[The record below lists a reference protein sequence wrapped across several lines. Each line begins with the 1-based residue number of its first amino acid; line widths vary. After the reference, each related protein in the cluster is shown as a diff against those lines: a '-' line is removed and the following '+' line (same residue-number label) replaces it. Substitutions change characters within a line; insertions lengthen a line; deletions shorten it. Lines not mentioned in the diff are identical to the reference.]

1 MALLRELASLYP
13 SSKFVSI
20 PSTHCIENYPDKNV
34 PTMLVYR
41 AGKMTGQIVGLSAMG
56 GLNATLRGALLSFVS
71 FASLLRSHLS
81 LSLFDTH

>member
-1 MALLRELASLYP
+1 MSILHELASLYP

-56 GLNATLRGALLSFVS
+56 GLNATLRGELF
-71 FASLLRSHLS
+71 SLLPSPFVPFS
-81 LSLFDTH
+81 P